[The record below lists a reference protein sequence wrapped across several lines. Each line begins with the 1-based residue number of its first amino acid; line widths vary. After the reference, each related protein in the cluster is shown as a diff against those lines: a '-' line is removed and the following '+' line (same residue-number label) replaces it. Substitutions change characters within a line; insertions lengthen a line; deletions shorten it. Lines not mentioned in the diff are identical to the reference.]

1 MMNSKEIQEIII
13 ALIQN
18 QSFRIGS
25 SNEECAAEI
34 AKFEKAY
41 FDEIS
46 KNNQPI
52 EPIINPYNNDDDL
65 F

>member
-1 MMNSKEIQEIII
+1 MMNSKDIQEIII

-18 QSFRIGS
+18 QGFRIGS
-25 SNEECAAEI
+25 SNEECAIEV

-41 FDEIS
+41 FNEMS
-46 KNNQPI
+46 KSNETI
-52 EPIINPYNNDDDL
+52 GSTINPYDDDL

>member
-18 QSFRIGS
+18 QNFRIGS
-25 SNEECAAEI
+25 SNEECAEEI

-46 KNNQPI
+46 KNS
-52 EPIINPYNNDDDL
+52 EPVEAIINPYDNDDL